1 MVLSGAGLALA
12 GPALQKGVLGSVEPM
27 LMGKASGVFNMFR
40 QLGGAAGTALSVIA
54 FRLAAGTFAAGFGS
68 VLVLSAVLSALGLL
82 AALCLH
88 RSH

>member
-1 MVLSGAGLALA
+1 
-12 GPALQKGVLGSVEPM
+12 LQKGVLGSVEPM

-68 VLVLSAVLSALGLL
+68 VLVLSALGLL